1 MVPPND
7 GFALVSICFQTPKS
21 HLTNDGFQRFKLII
35 VIVDFK
41 YL

>member
-7 GFALVSICFQTPKS
+7 GFVFVSTCFQIPKS
-21 HLTNDGFQRFKLII
+21 HLTSDGFLRFKLII